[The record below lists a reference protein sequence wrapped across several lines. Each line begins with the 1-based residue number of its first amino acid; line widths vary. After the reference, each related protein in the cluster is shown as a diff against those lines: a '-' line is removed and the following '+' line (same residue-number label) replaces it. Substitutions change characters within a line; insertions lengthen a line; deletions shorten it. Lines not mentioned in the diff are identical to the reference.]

1 MEKYITTIGKGEVM
15 RVYKF
20 AKEFD
25 KQSGDFVHE
34 LKSVFKFDVKS
45 HLSGLTE
52 EQMDE
57 VREFYNKEKT
67 PSSQITDLIGKE
79 EGEIHHEEAMKEAF
93 NVADSIKT
101 NIETAKSAREQYAK
115 TVKKIVADP
124 KEWSSPN
131 VKKQEVIVEKPG
143 WFTRLFSWLIGN

>member
-57 VREFYNKEKT
+57 V
-67 PSSQITDLIGKE
+67 
-79 EGEIHHEEAMKEAF
+79 
-93 NVADSIKT
+93 
-101 NIETAKSAREQYAK
+101 
-115 TVKKIVADP
+115 
-124 KEWSSPN
+124 
-131 VKKQEVIVEKPG
+131 
-143 WFTRLFSWLIGN
+143 

>member
-1 MEKYITTIGKGEVM
+1 M

-20 AKEFD
+20 AKEFG

-57 VREFYNKEKT
+57 VRGFYNKEKT
-67 PSSQITDLIGKE
+67 PSSQITDVIGKE
-79 EGEIHHEEAMKEAF
+79 EEANTHH
-93 NVADSIKT
+93 NVAMGESFNMDDSIKT
-101 NIETAKSAREQYAK
+101 HIETSKSAREQYAK
-115 TVKKIVADP
+115 TVASIVDES
-124 KEWSSPN
+124 KEWSNINSI
-131 VKKQEVIVEKPG
+131 KKQEVIVEKPG
-143 WFTRLFSWLIGN
+143 WFAKLFSWLTGT